1 VEALEKLVRC
11 LTQYST
17 TSLIVH
23 QIPRHNNRGQATVE
37 FALMAPLV
45 VLGALL
51 LLATLSVCL
60 DSLRLND
67 IARNAVRSAITSDN
81 PADAASAITNLSHV
95 SAVTTTDDSTGLITV
110 DATMKKQFPLLG
122 RWLPSLSL
130 HGTATMMREPP
141 VVLG

>member
-1 VEALEKLVRC
+1 
-11 LTQYST
+11 
-17 TSLIVH
+17 VH
-23 QIPRHNNRGQATVE
+23 QTPRRDNRGQATVE

-45 VLGALL
+45 VLCALL

-60 DSLRLND
+60 DTLRLSD

-81 PADAASAITNLSHV
+81 PTEAATAIAELSHV
-95 SAVTTTDDSTGLITV
+95 SAKTTTDDLTGLVTV
-110 DATMKKQFPLLG
+110 DATMKKRFPLLG

-141 VVLG
+141 LVLG

>member
-1 VEALEKLVRC
+1 M
-11 LTQYST
+11 

-23 QIPRHNNRGQATVE
+23 QTPRHNNRGQATVE

-45 VLGALL
+45 VLCALL

-67 IARNAVRSAITSDN
+67 TARNAVRSAITSDN
-81 PADAASAITNLSHV
+81 PSEAASAITTLSHV
-95 SAVTTTDDSTGLITV
+95 SVVTTTDDATGLITV
-110 DATMKKQFPLLG
+110 NVTMKKRFPLLG

-141 VVLG
+141 LVLG

>member
-1 VEALEKLVRC
+1 M
-11 LTQYST
+11 

-23 QIPRHNNRGQATVE
+23 QTPRHKNRGQATVE

-45 VLGALL
+45 ILCVLL

-67 IARNAVRSAITSDN
+67 IARNAVRSAITSHD
-81 PADAASAITNLSHV
+81 PSDAASAIATLSQV
-95 SAVTTTDDSTGLITV
+95 SAVTTTDDSTGLVTV
-110 DATMKKQFPLLG
+110 EVSMKKRFPLLG

-130 HGTATMMREPP
+130 HETVTMMREPP
-141 VVLG
+141 LVLG

>member
-1 VEALEKLVRC
+1 M
-11 LTQYST
+11 TY
-17 TSLIVH
+17 LIVH
-23 QIPRHNNRGQATVE
+23 QTPHRDNRGQATVE

-45 VLGALL
+45 VLCALL

-60 DSLRLND
+60 DTLRLSD
-67 IARNAVRSAITSDN
+67 IARSAVRSAITSDN
-81 PADAASAITNLSHV
+81 PTEAATAIADLSHV
-95 SAVTTTDDSTGLITV
+95 SAKTTTDDLTGLITV
-110 DATMKKQFPLLG
+110 NATMKKRFPLLG